1 LILDFRLRISDGGG
15 ADLLYEAAASAV
27 TNQKS
32 KIENRKC
39 LGLRVAGVVHFHALR
54 EQALAAVLTA
64 AGKDGTT
71 ILGLHTGAETEL
83 TLAGALRG
91 LISAFHRSCG
101 KLGLREKR
109 AKISGCFRPVNRREE
124 NL

>member
-1 LILDFRLRISDGGG
+1 LGKRRPVILISDFRPWISEGGG
-15 ADLLYEAAASAV
+15 VDLLYEAAAAAV

-39 LGLRVAGVVHFHALR
+39 SGLRVAGVVDFHTLR
-54 EQALAAVLTA
+54 EQALTAVLTT

-71 ILGLHTGAETEL
+71 ILGLHAGAETKL

-91 LISAFHRSCG
+91 LISAFHRSW
-101 KLGLREKR
+101 
-109 AKISGCFRPVNRREE
+109 
-124 NL
+124 